1 MFKSK
6 VVNKHEIEA
15 LRAAASKL
23 QEHGQYA
30 EAAENYA
37 RAAEAYLEENPLI
50 YAGYC
55 HEAFRMWLKAK
66 SIENALRQAHAAF
79 HVLDDAGWL
88 KKSMEE
94 VLGLKQMI
102 DEMKAAG
109 YDAEAGTFASELNE
123 KLGEFGLMLKPA
135 FERHAI
141 TMCPSCGAPLPLTS
155 AGNEVTCT
163 FCGYVVP
170 AG

>member
-50 YAGYC
+50 YGDC
-55 HEAFRMWLKAK
+55 SK
-66 SIENALRQAHAAF
+66 STGKGNVSGNFWALLGHFLRQNYRLRYSCYSVDLSERF
-79 HVLDDAGWL
+79 EL
-88 KKSMEE
+88 E
-94 VLGLKQMI
+94 VLLPTRG
-102 DEMKAAG
+102 
-109 YDAEAGTFASELNE
+109 
-123 KLGEFGLMLKPA
+123 PA
-135 FERHAI
+135 W
-141 TMCPSCGAPLPLTS
+141 LT
-155 AGNEVTCT
+155 
-163 FCGYVVP
+163 
-170 AG
+170 